1 MPRRTAEDA
10 ARTRE
15 AILDAGLEVFA
26 KRGFAGAQLEE
37 IAKRAEVTR
46 GAFYHHFKDKAELYG
61 AVLKER
67 WGAAMDPITAHLAS
81 SAAPAQRLRSFIIA
95 FIESLAAD
103 RRVRWLLEMSLSGDS
118 QLSELRRGRAGKARA
133 LEAWVAAIHELL
145 VALGVAEAEADL
157 RARAVVAYLNGVAL
171 SWVLAAPT
179 FDPSN
184 EAERL
189 ARAILDGVTRR

>member
-145 VALGVAEAEADL
+145 VDLGVAEAEADL

>member
-10 ARTRE
+10 ARTRD

-26 KRGFAGAQLEE
+26 KRGFAGAQLED
-37 IAKRAEVTR
+37 IAKRAALTR
-46 GAFYHHFKDKAELYG
+46 GAFYHHFTDKAELYA

-81 SAAPAQRLRSFIIA
+81 AGAPAQRLRAFIVA

-118 QLSELRRGRAGKARA
+118 QLAELRRGRAGKARA
-133 LEAWVAAIHELL
+133 LEAWVEAISALLTELG
-145 VALGVAEAEADL
+145 APEPDL
-157 RARAVVAYLNGVAL
+157 RARAVVAYLNGIAL
-171 SWVLAAPT
+171 SWVLSAPP

-184 EAERL
+184 EADRL
-189 ARAILDGVTRR
+189 ARAILGGVARR